1 MVEEVEAPR
10 ILRIWRMRGR
20 GLGMGRVVGEEE
32 ESERDAPCTAWRGTR
47 ELRGEFDLQSG

>member
-32 ESERDAPCTAWRGTR
+32 ESERDARAT
-47 ELRGEFDLQSG
+47 